1 MDINTSGLEQLIVA
15 TTEFIANFDIK
26 ALDFTMLEQLLT
38 DFSWAWNPIWQAVT
52 TFLETYFGF

>member
-1 MDINTSGLEQLIVA
+1 MDINTEGLEQLIVA
-15 TTEFIANFDIK
+15 ATEFLANFDIK

-38 DFSWAWNPIWQAVT
+38 DFSWIWNPIWEGVQ